1 MMESKFFGK
10 DILSRPKCPFC
21 GLDIDKPV
29 DLSHSAM
36 PMGRC
41 GCGAVYAFDVTGHN
55 LGSAMIE
62 ALVYACGGDC
72 DCAWSL
78 ISDEDYVDEQVYNYD
93 DQTHRIVQ
101 SGTYEGRR
109 IAGTLYF
116 IRLVKE
122 LPGSKEQ
129 SEVAERSSLVPS
141 SSELPAKKSFA
152 KHDVEAFVKAYEL
165 DILLA
170 MAREDKRIIRDLKR
184 LLYSADDLVRRRAAE
199 ALGMISGV
207 IAERDPATVAKLM
220 QGLFSSLMDTAASS
234 WGALDAIGEIICRN
248 PRQFSGYIP
257 QLYPMVR
264 DKSLL
269 PDILRALGKISL
281 THPEPIQKV
290 GPHFIPFLND
300 PVPTVRAYAAML
312 LGRLGTEETGELLS
326 KLLEDPAEVSL
337 YEGGN
342 IMATTVGR
350 VCADALKGLK
360 ELSEKGLRTA
370 GSGSRVAEG
379 E

>member
-78 ISDEDYVDEQVYNYD
+78 TSDEDYVDEQVYNYD

-101 SGTYEGRR
+101 SGAYEGRR
-109 IAGTLYF
+109 IAGALYF
-116 IRLVKE
+116 IRLIKN
-122 LPGSKEQ
+122 LPGSG
-129 SEVAERSSLVPS
+129 EVAGVPERSSFPPS
-141 SSELPAKKSFA
+141 SSEIPAPKSFA
-152 KHDVEAFVKAYEL
+152 KHDVEVFVKAYEL
-165 DILLA
+165 DTLLV

-184 LLYSADDLVRRRAAE
+184 LLYSADDLLRWRAAE
-199 ALGMISGV
+199 ALGKVSDV
-207 IAERDPATVAKLM
+207 IAERDPGTIAKLM

-234 WGALDAIGEIICRN
+234 WGALDAVGEIISRN

-269 PDILRALGKISL
+269 PDILRVLGKISL
-281 THPEPIQKV
+281 THPEPMRKV
-290 GPHFIPFLND
+290 GPHFVPFLND
-300 PVPTVRAYAAML
+300 PVPTVRAYAAIL
-312 LGRLGTEETGELLS
+312 LGRLGTEEAGGPLS
-326 KLLEDPAEVSL
+326 KLLEDPSEVSV
-337 YEGGN
+337 YEGGSV
-342 IMATTVGR
+342 IAATVGR
-350 VCADALKGLK
+350 LCADALKL
-360 ELSEKGLRTA
+360 L
-370 GSGSRVAEG
+370 
-379 E
+379 

>member
-1 MMESKFFGK
+1 MESKFLGK

-36 PMGRC
+36 PMGKC

-78 ISDEDYVDEQVYNYD
+78 TSDEDYVDEQVYNYD
-93 DQTHRIVQ
+93 DRTHRIVQ
-101 SGTYEGRR
+101 SGVYEGRR

-116 IRLVKE
+116 IRLQKN
-122 LPGSKEQ
+122 LPWSG
-129 SEVAERSSLVPS
+129 ERAGIPEISSFPTSSSLEVP
-141 SSELPAKKSFA
+141 ARKSFA

-165 DILLA
+165 DILLT

-184 LLYSADDLVRRRAAE
+184 LLYSADDTLRWRAAE
-199 ALGMISGV
+199 AIGRVSAV
-207 IAERDPATVAKLM
+207 IVEKDPGSIAKLM
-220 QGLFSSLMDTAASS
+220 QGLFSALMDTAASS
-234 WGALDAIGEIICRN
+234 WGALDAIGEIISRN

-257 QLYPMVR
+257 QLYPLVR

-269 PDILRALGKISL
+269 PDILRALGKIGL
-281 THPEPIQKV
+281 TYPEPMRKV
-290 GPHFIPFLND
+290 GPHFVPFLDD
-300 PVPTVRAYAAML
+300 PEPAMRGYAAIL
-312 LGRLGTEETGELLS
+312 LSNLGTEEAREPLS

-342 IMATTVGR
+342 VIVTTVGR
-350 VCADALKGLK
+350 LCADALKRL
-360 ELSEKGLRTA
+360 
-370 GSGSRVAEG
+370 
-379 E
+379 